1 MASQCEALGTGA
13 RQRLSSWLAHESRY
27 SKASEELL
35 PAISANGHSEI
46 KIVSKIGFL
55 LFICNSRN
63 KFGVWITG
71 WLPWFG
77 QGKEKKVEKL
87 EVSNRYV
94 LLDPFQLFRLFFLP
108 WWLSL
113 SYLVVLTI
121 FVCIPFTNERWIG
134 WSKLKV
140 NHVTSFR
147 PWSIWI
153 SVLSKYY
160 LLNNSVTS

>member
-1 MASQCEALGTGA
+1 MW
-13 RQRLSSWLAHESRY
+13 SSWHWGKTEAFELVGPWKSVLKSIWRTV
-27 SKASEELL
+27 ASNFCEW
-35 PAISANGHSEI
+35 AFRNQDSEQNWI
-46 KIVSKIGFL
+46 F
-55 LFICNSRN
+55 NSRN

-87 EVSNRYV
+87 EVLNCYV
-94 LLDPFQLFRLFFLP
+94 LLDPSKLFRLFFLP

-113 SYLVVLTI
+113 SYLVVLTT
-121 FVCIPFTNERWIG
+121 FVCIPSTNERWIG
-134 WSKLKV
+134 CSKLKV

-147 PWSIWI
+147 PWRIWI